1 VSDLDSKLVSGLFH
15 TPAHYD
21 RTNPFY
27 GAAEP
32 AALSFSPVNLG
43 PFSLSCVLGQGGM
56 GVIYGG
62 VHVALRVPVAVKVI
76 TKEGA
81 EHRRFRTALV
91 NEIQA
96 VCALNHP
103 AVVKVLDQGE
113 IPDEAEVATNG
124 ELRAGTP
131 YLVMEYVPRGTVQDI
146 IGKVTW
152 RQAKAILLTVLDGLA
167 HAHAMDVIHRDIKPS
182 NILLGD
188 FGDRVI
194 PKIADFGLAFA
205 TEDAAP
211 LARAVGTPQ
220 YMAPEQIS
228 QPWRKHG
235 AWSDLYALGCV
246 AFELITG
253 QRAFSGPTVREIINL
268 HLAGN
273 RREFRTILQV
283 PPEFHD
289 WLNRM
294 LAIDPNKRFQSAA
307 ESAQALLALD
317 DRSLR
322 DVRPPEMSTL
332 PIAAV
337 TPVLDVFRS
346 SGGELVA
353 VSNVEQSL
361 QEIPDRWMAPVLDRM
376 PLLQVGAGLGVL
388 GLRTIPLV
396 GRLANLDIVWH
407 SLRESDEYQQ
417 IRTIIVRAPEG
428 TGRTRFG
435 EAFVQRVR
443 ELGVA
448 TVLKVTHAAERGP
461 TDGLS
466 GMVARH
472 FRTLGANPRDLQ
484 SAVQSELDVVGMTSA
499 YDVQAM
505 TALCD
510 EANVGAKPS
519 IEFST
524 VRQRHTLLI
533 SWLKHLSRVRPV
545 LIWADDLQYSRETI
559 EFLEMLAKDAEG
571 ARVMVLGAW
580 SDNSLETNANE
591 VFERNAETTF
601 STLDLQPLTSTEQR
615 DLVQRI
621 APLEPEITLEI
632 CERTAGNPRF
642 MVEMIGDWVA
652 RGLFEVSSAG
662 FRLKAGAEAT
672 IPLSLE
678 EVWHERI
685 TAFTS
690 TDPAIR
696 VALELAAAL
705 GFEVYDEE
713 WEAVCQMAGLKIDS
727 SLVSQ
732 LVKRSLVTRTETGWR
747 FHHISLR
754 HTLETMAKDA
764 GRWTRHNQLCARV
777 LSRGHTD
784 RVDIAERL
792 GRYLISGG
800 ESAEA
805 LPHLWVAAE
814 IRRRTGAFVEAQQD
828 ISWIFRGIEA
838 LGGIPDER
846 QLAEATAFRA
856 RTYLNASEPRHAL
869 DLADEAHRGALEAGW
884 DDILIAST
892 IWRAMAKQMLGEPGA
907 AADIEE
913 AHALTLAT
921 STPLKPHT
929 YTSLAFV
936 LSTQRRLGEALE
948 ILNRANS
955 VTTHDRAFE
964 LQHRSRLAVLMGD
977 WEAVLK
983 HGPAALQALEELGHF
998 QAMTSVMEYLAEAH
1012 RKQGA
1017 LAEAKTLLT
1026 KCVELQ
1032 SALGSPTLFSKTN
1045 LGSVALALNRFE
1057 EAEGNYLQALHEAR
1071 AVGRRA
1077 VVVCALGG
1085 LMATAAG
1092 LQRWGQVRDLTTTA
1106 RIELGSAMVPEADL
1120 AVALDKTG
1128 DLLAKAELMADAAA
1142 AYDLAIAVYHA
1153 AGNLDAMEATKEKC
1167 SSLDLMEW
1175 DFPISSEIREDS

>member
-1 VSDLDSKLVSGLFH
+1 MSFSDSKLVSGLFH

-27 GAAEP
+27 GASEQ
-32 AALSFSPVNLG
+32 AALSFEPVDLG
-43 PFSLSCVLGQGGM
+43 PFHLQCILGQGGM

-62 VHVALRVPVAVKVI
+62 VHVELRVPVAVKVI

-103 AVVKVLDQGE
+103 AVVRVLDQGE
-113 IPDEAEVATNG
+113 IPAEVETITNG

-131 YLVMEYVPRGTVQDI
+131 YLVMEYVPRGTVEDI

-152 RQAKAILLTVLDGLA
+152 RQAKAILLTVLDALA

-205 TEDAAP
+205 TEDASAI
-211 LARAVGTPQ
+211 ARAVGTPQ

-235 AWSDLYALGCV
+235 PWSDLYSLGCV
-246 AFELITG
+246 AFELVTG
-253 QRAFSGPTVREIINL
+253 QRAFTGSTVREIVNL
-268 HLAGN
+268 HLEGN

-283 PPEFHD
+283 PREFHE
-289 WLNRM
+289 WLDRM
-294 LAIDPNKRFQSAA
+294 LAINPDQRFQSAA
-307 ESAQALLALD
+307 ESAQALLAVD

-322 DVRPPEMSTL
+322 EVRPPDMTTL

-337 TPVLDVFRS
+337 TPVLDVFRNND
-346 SGGELVA
+346 GLIA
-353 VSNVEQSL
+353 VSTVEQSL

-396 GRLANLDIVWH
+396 GRVPTLDLVWQM
-407 SLRESDEYQQ
+407 LRESDERQQ
-417 IRTIIVRAPEG
+417 VRTVIIRAPEG
-428 TGRTRFG
+428 AGRTRFG
-435 EAFVQRVR
+435 AAFVQRVR

-448 TVLKVTHAAERGP
+448 TVLTINHTGDHGP

-484 SAVQSELDVVGMTSA
+484 SAVELGLSTVGITSA

-505 TALCD
+505 TALAE
-510 EANVGAKPS
+510 EANIGAKPS
-519 IEFST
+519 IEFSNL
-524 VRQRHTLLI
+524 RQRHTLLI
-533 SWLKHLSRVRPV
+533 SWLKHLAKNRPV
-545 LIWADDLQYSRETI
+545 LIWADDLHFGRETV
-559 EFLEMLAKDAEG
+559 EFLERLAKDKDG

-580 SDNSLETNANE
+580 SDDSTETAAKEAFENIAESTFTTLSLK
-591 VFERNAETTF
+591 
-601 STLDLQPLTSTEQR
+601 PLTSTEQR
-615 DLVQRI
+615 DLVQRL
-621 APLEPEITLEI
+621 APLEPDITLEI

-642 MVEMIGDWVA
+642 MVEMISDWVA
-652 RGLFEVSSAG
+652 RDLFEVSTTG
-662 FRLKAGAEAT
+662 FRLRSGASAT
-672 IPLSLE
+672 IPSSLE
-678 EVWHERI
+678 DVWQDRVA
-685 TAFTS
+685 AFTADNPS
-690 TDPAIR
+690 FR
-696 VALELAAAL
+696 EALEIAAAL
-705 GFEVYDEE
+705 GFEVHNDE
-713 WEAVCQMAGLKIDS
+713 WEAACQLAQI
-727 SLVSQ
+727 SLDTGAVAQ
-732 LVKRSLVTRTETGWR
+732 LVKRSLATRTETGWR

-754 HTLETMAKDA
+754 HTLENMAREQ
-764 GRWTRHNQLCARV
+764 GRWASHNILCARV
-777 LSRGHTD
+777 LSRGQTD

-800 ESAEA
+800 RGDDA
-805 LPHLWVAAE
+805 LPYLWTAAE

-838 LGGIPDER
+838 TGGPPDER
-846 QLAEATAFRA
+846 TSAEATSFRA
-856 RTYLNASEPRHAL
+856 RTYLNASEPRHAMEH
-869 DLADEAHRGALEAGW
+869 ADEAHRASLEAGW
-884 DDILIAST
+884 DDILITST

-907 AADIEE
+907 ETDIET
-913 AHALTLAT
+913 ANSLTLAT
-921 STPLKPHT
+921 SMTLEPHT
-929 YTSLAFV
+929 FTSLAFV
-936 LSTQRRLGEALE
+936 LSTQRRLTEALE
-948 ILNRANS
+948 MLNRAHSTSPN
-955 VTTHDRAFE
+955 DQAFE

-977 WEAVLK
+977 WPTVLQ
-983 HGPAALQALEELGHF
+983 HGPAAVQALRDVGHF
-998 QAMTSVMEYLAEAH
+998 QAMTSVMEYMAEAH
-1012 RKQGA
+1012 RKQGD
-1017 LAEAKTLLT
+1017 LAEAKALLT
-1026 KCVELQ
+1026 QCVELQ
-1032 SALGSPTLFSKTN
+1032 SAIGSPTLFSKTN

-1057 EAEGNYLQALHEAR
+1057 EAEGNFLEALHEAR

-1077 VVVCALGG
+1077 VVICALGG
-1085 LMATAAG
+1085 LMATASG
-1092 LQRWGQVRDLTTTA
+1092 LRRWEQVQDLTTTV
-1106 RIELGSAMVPEADL
+1106 RLELSSAMVPEADL
-1120 AVALDKTG
+1120 AVALAKTG
-1128 DLLAKAELMADAAA
+1128 DLLAKAELMGDAAA

-1153 AGNLDAMEATKEKC
+1153 AGKLEEMKATKDKC
-1167 SSLDLMEW
+1167 EALDLMEW
-1175 DFPISSEIREDS
+1175 DFPISSEIRDDS